1 MACVLHVRPSMS
13 LPASFETSRW
23 LRAGL
28 LVLPLMMGAALVGSG
43 LSDRRRTHEAS
54 ELLVRSQAEW
64 FLRSLVQSF
73 RDTDGPLDA
82 AELAAVY
89 EELESDGL
97 RYLALLR
104 PDGRVGIEAGEPLA
118 SPTAVIASASGRA
131 SDSLL
136 RLERA
141 GARVRV
147 TAEPP
152 LRRPRRLLR
161 PPRAQRAHAP
171 GGRLLLAMEFEPTV
185 ADRLRDDADRAF
197 ALSVATAV
205 LLMLVAGGLWYQLRR
220 RELQA
225 RALEREHRLAQL
237 GEMSAVLAHEMRNPL
252 ASLKG
257 HAQLLLEKLPK
268 ETREAKKA
276 ERIVIEATRLESL
289 SHTLL
294 DFVRSAEVERTPSD
308 IVALIEQAAD
318 QVAKNRVRIALP
330 STPLR
335 QVAVDPLRMHQV
347 LVNLLDNAIQV
358 SPTDRDV
365 DVVVNQTA
373 RTLTLEVRDH
383 GPGLPAGEEQKVFE
397 AFHTTKTQGTGLG
410 LAIARRIVEL
420 HAGRL
425 SARNHPDGGA
435 VFALELPL

>member
-1 MACVLHVRPSMS
+1 
-13 LPASFETSRW
+13 
-23 LRAGL
+23 
-28 LVLPLMMGAALVGSG
+28 MGAALVGSG
-43 LSDRRRTHEAS
+43 VSDRRRTHEAS

-64 FLRSLVQSF
+64 FLRSLAQSF
-73 RDTDGPLDA
+73 RDTEGPPDA
-82 AELAAVY
+82 DQLTAVY

-104 PDGRVGIEAGEPLA
+104 PDGRVGVEAGAPLA
-118 SPTAVIASASGRA
+118 GPTALASGSAGA
-131 SDSLL
+131 SGV
-136 RLERA
+136 RLERV
-141 GARVRV
+141 GARVRM

-152 LRRPRRLLR
+152 LRKPRRLLR
-161 PPRAQRAHAP
+161 PSWAARAHAQRV
-171 GGRLLLAMEFEPTV
+171 RLLLALEFEPTL

-197 ALSVATAV
+197 VLSVATAG

-257 HAQLLLEKLPK
+257 HAQLLLEKLPS

-276 ERIVIEATRLESL
+276 ERIVLEATRLESL
-289 SHTLL
+289 SRALL
-294 DFVRSAEVERTPSD
+294 DFVRSAEVERRPTD
-308 IVALIEQAAD
+308 IVPLIEQAAD
-318 QVAKNRVRIALP
+318 QVAKARIRIGLP

-335 QVAVDPLRMHQV
+335 QVVVDPLRIHQV

-358 SPTDRDV
+358 SPEDRDV
-365 DVVVNQTA
+365 DVVVNQTP
-373 RTLTLEVRDH
+373 RTLTLEVRDY
-383 GPGLPAGEEQKVFE
+383 GPGLPAGEEQKIFE

-420 HAGRL
+420 HEGRL

-435 VFALELPL
+435 VFALELPM